1 MSATKDLIIYLSEKH
16 NQDKDAEDYLK
27 EKYLH
32 ENHFPKKDKKVSQVS
47 LTIKPK
53 QIYDHSNK

>member
-32 ENHFPKKDKKVSQVS
+32 ENHFPKKDSPNS
-47 LTIKPK
+47 LITIKPK
-53 QIYDHSNK
+53 QNLQIKK